1 MENAKIDLSRTE
13 LDFLKRLLLD
23 LQQEL
28 GCTRQASDEELVA
41 AIELSL
47 AMLQWDGKEPPPL
60 EAQVGLG
67 AAIQL
72 KLGLDAMY
80 AFQEWRNERR
90 RRPTAVH

>member
-1 MENAKIDLSRTE
+1 MDKPKIELSRTE

-28 GCTRQASDEELVA
+28 GCTRQATDDELVA

-47 AMLQWDGKEPPPL
+47 AMLQWDGKEPPQL
-60 EAQVGLG
+60 DAQVGLG

-72 KLGLDAMY
+72 KLGPDAMY
-80 AFQEWRNERR
+80 AFQEWRTERR
-90 RRPTAVH
+90 RRTVPVH

>member
-60 EAQVGLG
+60 DAQVGLG

-90 RRPTAVH
+90 RRPTPVH

>member
-1 MENAKIDLSRTE
+1 MDKPKIDLSRTE

-28 GCTRQASDEELVA
+28 GCAREATDEELVA

-47 AMLQWDGKEPPPL
+47 AMLQWDGNVPPPL
-60 EAQVGLG
+60 DAQVGLG

-72 KLGLDAMY
+72 KLGADAMY
-80 AFQEWRNERR
+80 AFQEWRTERR
-90 RRPTAVH
+90 RRPAPVH